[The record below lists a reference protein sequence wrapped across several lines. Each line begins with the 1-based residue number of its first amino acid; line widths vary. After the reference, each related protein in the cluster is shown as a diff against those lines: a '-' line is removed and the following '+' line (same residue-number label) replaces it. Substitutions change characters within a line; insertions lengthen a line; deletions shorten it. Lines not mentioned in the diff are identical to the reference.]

1 MVGCDHGTS
10 YDQSGADSLTP
21 RRRRFFITGYIQ
33 KGLLYIMS
41 ATDVKISVL
50 VSSPKELSGRT
61 QLKSH
66 FASQQRVAKNS
77 YFTKK
82 RQFSS
87 GTFKN
92 GVLDRFF
99 FSKFFCF
106 SKFSRERGWFPDG
119 VGTVTRLQIA
129 YGLIESDLA
138 NLDHEMWNFCTFW
151 RKKFHLLSDFV
162 WL

>member
-21 RRRRFFITGYIQ
+21 RRRRFFISDYIQ

-50 VSSPKELSGRT
+50 VSSPKELGRT

-66 FASQQRVAKNS
+66 FASQQRVANKKS

-82 RQFSS
+82 R
-87 GTFKN
+87 
-92 GVLDRFF
+92 
-99 FSKFFCF
+99 
-106 SKFSRERGWFPDG
+106 
-119 VGTVTRLQIA
+119 
-129 YGLIESDLA
+129 
-138 NLDHEMWNFCTFW
+138 
-151 RKKFHLLSDFV
+151 
-162 WL
+162 